1 MMSQLTLKLLQALN
15 KQLIYLAENEENSLH
30 QYIVYVLTHQIA
42 LNCNYRVRKTIAEE
56 LKQQEEDFQTF
67 LSGLG
72 QVSLQEAKAIL
83 DSRELVDP
91 EPELS
96 PDIIA
101 RFQKRIGSSKFQ
113 VIS

>member
-1 MMSQLTLKLLQALN
+1 M
-15 KQLIYLAENEENSLH
+15 
-30 QYIVYVLTHQIA
+30 
-42 LNCNYRVRKTIAEE
+42 YRIKVTTAEE
-56 LKQQEEDFQTF
+56 LKEQEEDFQAF

-83 DSRELVDP
+83 EGREVVEP

-101 RFQKRIGSSKFQ
+101 CFQKRIGSSKFP